1 MRYRILIPSI
11 VFACDLQFLK
21 DQLRITHNAHDLYL
35 NSLIAAATDSATKDT
50 GRQINFATLQAS
62 CGWDAKNCNRAFI
75 LERGPVVEIIEI
87 QYLNTSGTVVDIPL
101 SNYELVKNEYQG
113 TIYLKSDFKFIDI
126 DTMRQD
132 AIRITYTA
140 GWGEATNPFPEL
152 IRNAIA
158 LRAARFYTSPDDGV
172 DEKVT
177 VSQNLLRSISCPIV

>member
-1 MRYRILIPSI
+1 MKYKILIPSV
-11 VFACDLQFLK
+11 VFACELQFLK
-21 DQLRITHNAHDLYL
+21 DQLRVTHDAHDLYL
-35 NSLIAAATDSATKDT
+35 ESLIAAATDSATKDT

-62 CGWDAKNCNRAFI
+62 SGWGAKNCNRAFI
-75 LERGPVVEIIEI
+75 IERGPIGDIIKIE
-87 QYLNTSGTVVDIPL
+87 YLNTGSLLVEIPVEK
-101 SNYELVKNEYQG
+101 YELTKDEYQG
-113 TIYLKSDFKFIDI
+113 TIFLKSDYQFVDI
-126 DTMRQD
+126 DTTRPD

-152 IRNAIA
+152 IRNAVA